1 MKTRTQAEKK
11 IVEMIAC
18 MWYEACLKVETET
31 ATSGETVF
39 NLTKGEEF
47 NPEACSIF
55 FAHISTQCKQ
65 YTEMKIGRFWHIVW
79 NFENICI
86 MFWDC

>member
-1 MKTRTQAEKK
+1 MGLSKSEKIIIDMMAYMHIK
-11 IVEMIAC
+11 E
-18 MWYEACLKVETET
+18 CLSVETET

-39 NLTKGEEF
+39 NLKKGKEF
-47 NPEACSIF
+47 NSEACSVL

-79 NFENICI
+79 NFDNICI